1 MTEQEIREIISRCRN
16 ADVTG
21 ELLALRNI
29 PGSIQENDEL
39 ALARLQREICSICKR
54 EITLNQLQPLLDEIR
69 RNFQDLGNM
78 PIEDWQH
85 EERRNRC
92 VELYEFVRN
101 YIRTIWHIRRPGLK
115 LVSSIIASVLGNM
128 PIITQSMVRALHDRG
143 YLRCV
148 NCTSF
153 RRIFEAIATFIR
165 ENQEHIDMIFLAVA
179 DLLPNCSNIALITLI
194 LWHLGS
200 IIYQNRE
207 RR

>member
-1 MTEQEIREIISRCRN
+1 MTEEEIREIINRCRY
-16 ADVTG
+16 ADVRG

-29 PGSIQENDEL
+29 PDSLRENNEL
-39 ALARLQREICSICKR
+39 SLAQLQREICSICKR

-69 RNFQDLGNM
+69 RDFQDLENM

-85 EERRNRC
+85 EERRNSC
-92 VELYEFVRN
+92 VELYEFVRD
-101 YIRTIWHIRRPGLK
+101 YIRRNWHIKRPGLK